1 MPQDTDALDRRAK
14 LGQLI
19 GPWTNVPALV
29 YDRHL
34 NVVVSNELAGIV
46 QPTFRVGSNLARAA
60 FLNEELDR
68 SLGDVPVKHAR
79 VAAELREALETQGE
93 DAAYVSL
100 VGELASLSDA
110 FARSWADVSG
120 EAPDGVFRFKH
131 ARVGTFDLAYHRF
144 RVPGSEGDTLLV
156 WRGADPRSIDAL
168 ATLRPAERD

>member
-131 ARVGTFDLAYHRF
+131 ARSAPSTLPTTDSACPDRRETPCSSG
-144 RVPGSEGDTLLV
+144 EGQTPVD
-156 WRGADPRSIDAL
+156 RRSRHPQAC
-168 ATLRPAERD
+168 ERD